1 MSGKTH
7 DFNGGMKANCRKV
20 YKDEHKYTNMDLTR
34 AYVFRLYPDTK
45 RQKEIDE
52 RLLLAQRLYNTIL
65 EKIKSEYEK
74 NKITNISESTLNRY
88 MKEAMNENKDF
99 LKLYSQTRQD
109 VFIRLLKAFRNFFRR
124 CEEKKAGKKIKA
136 GFPRFKSIDRYKS
149 ITYPQNNGSFSIDKE
164 RKVYMLRVSGIGR
177 MRIELHR
184 SIEGK
189 VKTLTIKRKAGEY
202 FAIFTTVKEVQVPE
216 VADTNPVGIDMGLHS
231 FVALSD
237 GTKIEKPNYAKK
249 SAKHIA
255 KWQRIVARR
264 TKWEGKRLARE
275 QSKNRD
281 KAKQKLQSKWEHV
294 VNQSNDFAQKLSSKL
309 VNSGYTSFALEE
321 LNIGSMVKNH
331 NLAQA
336 IYAASWRKFM
346 QMLSYKA
353 ESAGLRVFVVNAEDT
368 TQECSRCGHVKT
380 GDERLGLS
388 ERIYHCNVCGLTIDR
403 DINSALVIKKRME
416 MLKRATAGQAGS
428 NASGD
433 AASTIQQVS
442 QVASM
447 NQEPTL
453 QQFVAG
459 EAHDL

>member
-1 MSGKTH
+1 
-7 DFNGGMKANCRKV
+7 
-20 YKDEHKYTNMDLTR
+20 MDLTR

-65 EKIKSEYEK
+65 EKAKSEYEK
-74 NKITNISESTLNRY
+74 NKIANIGESTLNKY

-99 LKLYSQTRQD
+99 LKLYSQTKQD

-124 CEEKKAGKKIKA
+124 REEKKAGKKINA

-189 VKTLTIKRKAGEY
+189 VKTLTIKKKAGEY
-202 FAIFTTVKEVQVPE
+202 FAIFTTVKEAQVQE

-237 GTKIEKPNYAKK
+237 GTKIEKPNFAKK

-264 TKWEGKRLARE
+264 TKWEGKKLAKE
-275 QSKNRD
+275 QSKKRD
-281 KAKQKLQSKWEHV
+281 KARQKLRSKWDTLLTS
-294 VNQSNDFAQKLSSKL
+294 QTTLRKSCRA
-309 VNSGYTSFALEE
+309 NS
-321 LNIGSMVKNH
+321 
-331 NLAQA
+331 
-336 IYAASWRKFM
+336 
-346 QMLSYKA
+346 
-353 ESAGLRVFVVNAEDT
+353 
-368 TQECSRCGHVKT
+368 
-380 GDERLGLS
+380 
-388 ERIYHCNVCGLTIDR
+388 
-403 DINSALVIKKRME
+403 
-416 MLKRATAGQAGS
+416 
-428 NASGD
+428 
-433 AASTIQQVS
+433 
-442 QVASM
+442 
-447 NQEPTL
+447 
-453 QQFVAG
+453 
-459 EAHDL
+459 